1 MNELDYFCILNLT
14 DADEISYRVCVLQK
28 SDSKGQ
34 CCMKLKKKAV
44 KTPIGK
50 IKSLC
55 LALFNSNLKGK
66 KKWAVI
72 GIILYIISPIDIIPD
87 FVPMAGYAD
96 DILLPILF
104 LVVERLLNSDTNTGY
119 QHSPIQEAEKVD

>member
-1 MNELDYFCILNLT
+1 
-14 DADEISYRVCVLQK
+14 
-28 SDSKGQ
+28 
-34 CCMKLKKKAV
+34 MKLRKKAV

-72 GIILYIISPIDIIPD
+72 GIILYIISPVDLIPD
-87 FVPMAGYAD
+87 FLPIAGYAD
-96 DILLPILF
+96 DILLPVLF
-104 LVVERLLNSDTNTGY
+104 LIVERMVNTESTSEYHQG
-119 QHSPIQEAEKVD
+119 SIKEAEKIN

>member
-1 MNELDYFCILNLT
+1 
-14 DADEISYRVCVLQK
+14 
-28 SDSKGQ
+28 
-34 CCMKLKKKAV
+34 MKLKKKAV

-72 GIILYIISPIDIIPD
+72 GIILYIISPIDLIPD
-87 FVPMAGYAD
+87 FLPIAGYAD
-96 DILLPILF
+96 DILLPVLF
-104 LVVERLLNSDTNTGY
+104 LIVERLLNESPNNGY
-119 QHSPIQEAEKVD
+119 QQGPIQEAEKVD